1 MIRIN
6 LLPFRTERKKENV
19 RRQLSLF
26 LVSLMV
32 VLIVLVYYNFNLNAK
47 IGRLNKKITTTK
59 AELNRY
65 EEINKEIARIKKTL
79 ENLKKKMAVI
89 DQLESD
95 RHAPVRLMDTMTQ
108 VLINNRMWLVSL
120 DDQETAVTISGIA
133 LDNKTVADF
142 MVGLQNS
149 GLFNNV
155 NLKTVK
161 HQEVQKSKLKGFQI
175 ICNKTAPQQP
185 DTQKTTN
192 RKKVKT

>member
-26 LVSLMV
+26 LLSLIL
-32 VLIVLVYYNFNLNAK
+32 VLIVLVYYNFSLSSK
-47 IGRLNKKITTTK
+47 IGKLNNTIATTK
-59 AELNRY
+59 NELNRY
-65 EEINKEIARIKKTL
+65 EEINKEIARIKKNL
-79 ENLKKKMAVI
+79 ENLKMKMAVI

-95 RHAPVRLMDTMTQ
+95 RHAPVRLLDTLTQ
-108 VLINNRMWLVSL
+108 VLVTNRMWLTSL
-120 DDQETAVTISGIA
+120 NDQEKAVTINGIA

-142 MVGLQNS
+142 MVGLQNC
-149 GLFNNV
+149 GLFSSV

-175 ICNKTAPQQP
+175 TCTKIAPQKP
-185 DTQKTTN
+185 DTQK
-192 RKKVKT
+192 VKT

>member
-26 LVSLMV
+26 LLSLIL
-32 VLIVLVYYNFNLNAK
+32 VLIVLVYYNFSLSSK
-47 IGRLNKKITTTK
+47 IGKLNNTIATTK
-59 AELNRY
+59 NELNRY
-65 EEINKEIARIKKTL
+65 EEINKEIARIKKNL
-79 ENLKKKMAVI
+79 ENLKMKMAVI

-95 RHAPVRLMDTMTQ
+95 RHAPVRLLDTLTQ
-108 VLINNRMWLVSL
+108 VLITNRMWLTSL
-120 DDQETAVTISGIA
+120 NDQEKSVTINGIA

-142 MVGLQNS
+142 MVGLQNC
-149 GLFNNV
+149 GLFSSV

-175 ICNKTAPQQP
+175 TCTKIAPQKP
-185 DTQKTTN
+185 DTQK
-192 RKKVKT
+192 VKT

>member
-26 LVSLMV
+26 LLSLIL
-32 VLIVLVYYNFNLNAK
+32 VLIVLVYYNFSLSSK
-47 IGRLNKKITTTK
+47 IGKLNNKIATTK
-59 AELNRY
+59 SELNRY
-65 EEINKEIARIKKTL
+65 EEINKEIARIKKNL
-79 ENLKKKMAVI
+79 ENLKMKMAVI

-95 RHAPVRLMDTMTQ
+95 RHAPVRLLDMLTQ
-108 VLINNRMWLVSL
+108 VLITNRMWLVSL
-120 DDQETAVTISGIA
+120 NDQEKSVTINGIA

-142 MVGLQNS
+142 MVGLQNC
-149 GLFNNV
+149 GLFSDV

-175 ICNKTAPQQP
+175 TCTKIAPQKP
-185 DTQKTTN
+185 ETQ
-192 RKKVKT
+192 KVKT